1 MHIPAPRRSGI
12 LPSFAPIARFAPE
25 HDSELTFH
33 KEETMHGSTC
43 QGTNMYNTYNE
54 NNRQISAKDTWRQA
68 PAHLKTSHP
77 RPSNLQP
84 TNLKPKNLKNAGH
97 VGRSTDKPL
106 FTREEMREIVAQQ
119 ID

>member
-1 MHIPAPRRSGI
+1 
-12 LPSFAPIARFAPE
+12 
-25 HDSELTFH
+25 
-33 KEETMHGSTC
+33 
-43 QGTNMYNTYNE
+43 MYNTYNE

-84 TNLKPKNLKNAGH
+84 TNLKPKNLKNTVQ